1 MSSRWSDWLR
11 TALTLRLGLWY
22 AALFAVSATV
32 LLAFTYVTLDRALAD
47 KDREVLESMLAR
59 YGAAY
64 RRTGLEGLKALVD
77 ADESEGRHE
86 RLLVRVT
93 SDRAEVVYSVQP
105 PGWDFDLSTL
115 DDRET
120 RAGWVAIPNPSDGSQ
135 LEVGTLNLDRGL
147 TVQVGR
153 SSHVRDE
160 LLAHFRDRAL
170 EVGLLVALI
179 AGAGGAFISYVAL
192 SPVRA
197 LEAMTHE
204 ILDTGRFDAR
214 VVTQGSRDPLDRLSA
229 SINAL
234 LARLQQLVGGMRGAL
249 DNVAHDLRTPL
260 TRLRNV
266 AESALVADDATAMRE
281 GLARALDEADRVSAT
296 LTALMDISEAETG
309 TLKLQPTPG
318 RLATVV
324 DEAVSLYADEAEER
338 GTILASAIDPML
350 TITADRTRLRQVL
363 ANLIENAVK
372 YTPSGGRITI
382 EALPADAWLTIA
394 VADTGAGIAA
404 EDLPHVWDR
413 LYRGDASR
421 SARGLGLGLSL
432 VKAIVEAHGGR
443 VSVASTLG
451 QGSRFTVTLP
461 ARGQVRGGDP
471 APDRGEPA

>member
-1 MSSRWSDWLR
+1 
-11 TALTLRLGLWY
+11 
-22 AALFAVSATV
+22 
-32 LLAFTYVTLDRALAD
+32 
-47 KDREVLESMLAR
+47 
-59 YGAAY
+59 
-64 RRTGLEGLKALVD
+64 
-77 ADESEGRHE
+77 
-86 RLLVRVT
+86 
-93 SDRAEVVYSVQP
+93 
-105 PGWDFDLSTL
+105 
-115 DDRET
+115 
-120 RAGWVAIPNPSDGSQ
+120 
-135 LEVGTLNLDRGL
+135 
-147 TVQVGR
+147 
-153 SSHVRDE
+153 
-160 LLAHFRDRAL
+160 
-170 EVGLLVALI
+170 
-179 AGAGGAFISYVAL
+179 
-192 SPVRA
+192 
-197 LEAMTHE
+197 MTHE

-318 RLATVV
+318 RLATIV

-451 QGSRFTVTLP
+451 EGSRFTVTLP